1 MKAKKCDRCGEFYEL
16 VNDSMIQL
24 IDDRTDLVLRKIDL
38 CPDCYEELNRYLTN
52 PNSIVCDVNGGN
64 EDEK

>member
-1 MKAKKCDRCGEFYEL
+1 MRAKKCDRCGEFYLLE
-16 VNDSMIQL
+16 NDISIYL
-24 IDDRTDLVLRKIDL
+24 NNIKDLDSKHIDL

-52 PNSIVCDVNGGN
+52 PNTIVCDVNGGY

>member
-1 MKAKKCDRCGEFYEL
+1 MKAKKCDRCGEFYLFE
-16 VNDSMIQL
+16 NDHSIYL
-24 IDDRTDLVLRKIDL
+24 ISNNGLDAKNIDL

-52 PNSIVCDVNGGN
+52 PNSMVCDVNGGN

>member
-1 MKAKKCDRCGEFYEL
+1 MKAKKCDRCGEFYLFE
-16 VNDSMIQL
+16 NDRSIYL
-24 IDDRTDLVLRKIDL
+24 ISNNGLDAKNIDL

>member
-1 MKAKKCDRCGEFYEL
+1 MKAKKCDRCGEFYVLE
-16 VNDSMIQL
+16 NDCTVSL
-24 IDDRTDLVLRKIDL
+24 INQAMSEILITMDL

-64 EDEK
+64 EL

>member
-16 VNDSMIQL
+16 ENDCRVSL
-24 IDDRTDLVLRKIDL
+24 INQTISGFPKTMDL

-64 EDEK
+64 ENEK

>member
-16 VNDSMIQL
+16 ENDYTVNSINQTTSDIL
-24 IDDRTDLVLRKIDL
+24 RTMDL

-64 EDEK
+64 

>member
-1 MKAKKCDRCGEFYEL
+1 MIAKKCDRCGEFYLLENNYT
-16 VNDSMIQL
+16 VSL
-24 IDDRTDLVLRKIDL
+24 INQVTSRVLRNMDL

-64 EDEK
+64 EL

>member
-1 MKAKKCDRCGEFYEL
+1 MKAKKCDRCGELYEL
-16 VNDSMIQL
+16 ENDYVVTSINQATSSSRIL
-24 IDDRTDLVLRKIDL
+24 DI

-64 EDEK
+64 